1 MEPPLRYK
9 HTWGCKKPPGFG
21 GKSYSNILQYL
32 RKCQALV
39 STATCSMIAL
49 LTSGTVVGRE
59 HAGERKEAGSTSIK
73 YFIMF
78 LITVTGKFIST
89 MYWRCHRE
97 GWLACGSHDQS
108 LRVHCRAHHC
118 AGYRGQGGGGY
129 SDRRS

>member
-1 MEPPLRYK
+1 MLKGYNVATITIQAHRGLQKNHQDLVEKATVFY
-9 HTWGCKKPPGFG
+9 
-21 GKSYSNILQYL
+21 NIL

-49 LTSGTVVGRE
+49 LTSWTVVGRE

-89 MYWRCHRE
+89 MYWRCHRK
-97 GWLACGSHDQS
+97 GWLACS
-108 LRVHCRAHHC
+108 LSSSPLCWEPRA
-118 AGYRGQGGGGY
+118 G
-129 SDRRS
+129 RRRM